1 MNSSARFNQ
10 RLLSTLIATCIA
22 TGAYAQSNEVEEVV
36 VTGIKA
42 SLTNSVNIK
51 RESGSVVDA
60 ISAEDIGKLPD
71 TTIADSLQRVSG
83 VQIRRSAGEGST
95 VNVRGLPQVSTLLNG
110 EQYISAGSITTLQ
123 PNFADIPAELLSGVD
138 VLKSAEAK
146 TLSAGVAGTI
156 NLKTRRPLELD
167 EGWTYAGSIEG
178 TDGSYTD
185 DTGTKL
191 SAFAGFNN
199 EDFGA
204 VFTATKSD
212 ATLADYR
219 YGMFNDWWWRGY
231 HEDNEAVADGDRA
244 NWPGWSPA
252 RDVTGDGDTNDA
264 LFGTIDYGVTNR
276 TTERER
282 TGFSA
287 SFQYQANE
295 QLELL
300 ADVFYTTMDQY
311 ERTNGLVADN
321 AWTYYDWI
329 SPTELT
335 NRGPSAEGLTDIDLY
350 TTSVFDLNAVRVT
363 AKAESKVDKRDS
375 TNINLQANFQFT
387 DTFKGSARY
396 LHGEAEASHTGDY
409 ADAFITSGQQQA
421 LVSTVNGVK
430 VPVNPQGEY
439 DAANPGG
446 RITVHADMSGKHPSF
461 AYPSD
466 FGDRI
471 EEYALVSTFSEHNH
485 DDEASLDV
493 LRFDGSFE
501 FDNGGFD
508 FGYRYAQRE
517 VSTRDY
523 DLAAPFTR
531 NSASGQPETAYAKW
545 KDTGISISAGGDT
558 IGRFLGFNELQ
569 NMGYIHQVS
578 DFGPAAK
585 GQSYYFIDPKSMDNA
600 AKFQNSLYP
609 GNVEVTN
616 WARSYELD
624 EDSHTLY
631 FQANIEGEL
640 GLPYQA
646 NFGMQAVHN
655 LFDVTNYGAAP
666 TSTVEVDGKTY
677 TGISGT
683 PGPLVNTTVT
693 ERHTTDFLPRVNVAV
708 DVAEDQKVRFAYTK
722 TMTQLDANDLGLGL
736 SYTTNF
742 NPNIN
747 GGVFQVVKADSQ
759 GNPNME
765 PWRSDNLDLSWEWY
779 FADLGL
785 VSVGL
790 YYLDIESF
798 IGTSTSKLYGVPD
811 LDGVV
816 RNNGIDLTSKTNVE
830 GGSVQGFEV
839 SYQQAYDFLPG
850 LLSGLGSTINYTYS
864 ESTGGDK
871 DFYGKTMPMADNS
884 EDQANIVL
892 WYELDNWQGRV
903 AYNYRSERYMGK
915 PWNDGHPMAWWSAPT
930 SYVDASISYD
940 FTDNLTVYL
949 QGQNITEE
957 FESTYMQWEDVTVS
971 QNVYE
976 ARYTLGVR
984 AKF

>member
-1 MNSSARFNQ
+1 MKSSARFNK
-10 RLLSTLIATCIA
+10 RLLSTLVATCIA
-22 TGAYAQSNEVEEVV
+22 SGAYAQDGAVEEIV

-42 SLTNSVNIK
+42 SLTNSVNVK
-51 RESGSVVDA
+51 RESASVVDA

-110 EQYISAGSITTLQ
+110 EQFISAGSITTLQ

-156 NLKTRRPLELD
+156 NLKTRRPLDLD

-185 DTGTKL
+185 DTGSKV
-191 SAFAGFNN
+191 SAFAGFNSK
-199 EDFGA
+199 DFGA
-204 VFTATKSD
+204 VFTVSQSE

-231 HEDNEAVADGDRA
+231 HEDNESVAEGDNA

-252 RDVTGDGDTNDA
+252 KDITGDGDTNDA

-282 TGFSA
+282 TGFSG

-295 QLELL
+295 KVELL
-300 ADVFYTTMDQY
+300 ADIFYTTMDQY

-321 AWTYYDWI
+321 AWSQYDWI
-329 SPTELT
+329 SPIELT
-335 NRGPSAEGLTDIDLY
+335 NRGPSAEGLTNMDLY

-375 TNINLQANFQFT
+375 TNINLQANIQFT
-387 DTFKGSARY
+387 DTFKGSVRY
-396 LHGEAEASHTGDY
+396 LHGEAEASHTGNY
-409 ADAFITSGQQQA
+409 ADAFITSGQQHG
-421 LVSTVNGVK
+421 LVSTINGVK
-430 VPVNPQGEY
+430 VPVNPGGEY
-439 DAANPGG
+439 NPANAGG

-461 AYPSD
+461 MYPSD

-485 DDEASLDV
+485 DDEAQLDV

-501 FDNGGFD
+501 FENGGLD
-508 FGYRYAQRE
+508 FGYRFGQRD

-531 NSASGQPETAYAKW
+531 NSATGQPETAYAKW
-545 KDTGISISAGGDT
+545 KDTGISISSGGDT

-569 NMGYIHQVS
+569 DMGYIHQVS

-585 GQSYYFIDPKSMDNA
+585 GQSYYFINPKAMDNA
-600 AKFQNSLYP
+600 QAFQDSLYP

-616 WARSYELD
+616 WSRSYELN

-631 FQANIEGEL
+631 FQANVEGEL

-646 NFGMQAVHN
+646 NFGVQAVHN

-666 TSTVEVDGKTY
+666 TSTVDVDGTTY

-693 ERHTTDFLPRVNVAV
+693 ERHTTDFMPRLNVAV
-708 DVAEDQKVRFAYTK
+708 DLTDDQKIRFAYSK

-785 VSVGL
+785 MSVGI
-790 YYLDIESF
+790 YYLDIETF

-816 RNNGIDLTSKTNVE
+816 RNNGIDLTSKTNVD

-871 DFYGKTMPMADNS
+871 DFYGATMPMPDNS
-884 EDQANIVL
+884 ENQANVVL
-892 WYELDNWQGRV
+892 WYQLDSWQARI
-903 AYNYRSERYMGK
+903 AYNYRSERYLGK
-915 PWNDGHPMAWWSAPT
+915 AWNDGHPMAWWSAPT
-930 SYVDASISYD
+930 DYVDASISYD
-940 FTDNLTVYL
+940 FNDNFTVYL

-957 FESTYMQWEDVTVS
+957 FESTYMQWEDMTVS

>member
-1 MNSSARFNQ
+1 MRNSLSKGTAVFSRN
-10 RLLSTLIATCIA
+10 LLATLVATCIA
-22 TGAYAQSNEVEEVV
+22 AGTQAQSDSIEEVV
-36 VTGIKA
+36 VTGIKG
-42 SLTNSVNIK
+42 SLERSVDVK
-51 RESGSVVDA
+51 RSAASVVDA

-71 TTIADSLQRVSG
+71 VTIADSLQRVSG
-83 VQIRRSAGEGST
+83 IQIRRSAGEGST

-110 EQYISAGSITTLQ
+110 EQFISAGSITTLQ
-123 PNFADIPAELLSGVD
+123 PNFADIPAELLAGVD

-146 TLSAGVAGTI
+146 TLSGGVAGTI
-156 NLKTRRPLELD
+156 NLKTRRPLDLD
-167 EGWTYAGSIEG
+167 QGWTYAGSIEG

-185 DTGTKL
+185 DTGNKL

-199 EDFGA
+199 DDFGA
-204 VFTATKSD
+204 VFTVSKSK

-231 HEDNEAVADGDRA
+231 HEDST

-252 RDVTGDGDTNDA
+252 KDVTGDGDTNDA

-276 TTERER
+276 TTERDR
-282 TGFSA
+282 TGISA
-287 SFQYQANE
+287 SFQFQASE
-295 QLELL
+295 KVELL

-321 AWTYYDWI
+321 AWAQYDWI
-329 SPTELT
+329 SPVELT
-335 NRGPSAEGLTDIDLY
+335 NRGKGAEGLTDIDLY

-375 TNINLQANFQFT
+375 TNINLQANIQFT
-387 DTFKGSARY
+387 DSFKGSLRY
-396 LHGEAEASHTGDY
+396 MHGEADATHTGNY
-409 ADAFITSGQQQA
+409 ADAFITSGQQHG
-421 LVSTVNGVK
+421 LVSTINGVK

-439 DAANPGG
+439 NAANPGG
-446 RITVHADMSGKHPSF
+446 RITVRADMSGKHPRF
-461 AYPSD
+461 AYPAD

-485 DDEASLDV
+485 NDEASLDV

-501 FDNGGFD
+501 FDNGSFN
-508 FGYRYAQRE
+508 FGYRYGQRE

-531 NSASGQPETAYAKW
+531 NNAQGQSETAYAKW
-545 KDTGISISAGGDT
+545 KDTGISISNGGDT
-558 IGRFLGFNELQ
+558 IGRFLGFSELQ
-569 NMGYIHQVS
+569 DMGYIHQVS

-600 AKFQNSLYP
+600 MKFQNSLYP

-616 WARSYELD
+616 WSRSYEMQ

-631 FQANIEGEL
+631 FQASIEGEL

-646 NFGMQAVHN
+646 NFGLQAVHN
-655 LFDVTNYGAAP
+655 LFDITNYGAAP
-666 TSTVEVDGKTY
+666 TSTLEVGGQTY
-677 TGISGT
+677 TAISGT

-693 ERHTTDFLPRVNVAV
+693 NRHTTDFLPRVNVAV
-708 DVAEDQKVRFAYTK
+708 DVTDDQKVRFAYTK

-736 SYTTNF
+736 SYTTNY
-742 NPNIN
+742 NADL
-747 GGVFQVVKADSQ
+747 GVFQVVKADSQ
-759 GNPNME
+759 GNPNMN
-765 PWRSDNLDLSWEWY
+765 PWRADNLDLSWEWY
-779 FADLGL
+779 FDELSL

-798 IGTSTSKLYGVPD
+798 IGTSASKLYGVPD

-816 RNNGIDLTSKTNVE
+816 RNDGIDLTSKTNVA
-830 GGSVQGFEV
+830 GGSIQGFEV

-871 DFYGKTMPMADNS
+871 DFYGNTMPMQDNS
-884 EDQANIVL
+884 EDQVNLVL
-892 WYELDNWQGRV
+892 WYQLDAWQARV
-903 AYNYRSERYMGK
+903 AYNYRSERYLGK

-930 SYVDASISYD
+930 NYVDASISYD
-940 FTDNLTVYL
+940 INDNFTVYL

-957 FESTYMQWEDVTVS
+957 FESTYMQWEDVMVS

>member
-1 MNSSARFNQ
+1 MNSSASFN
-10 RLLSTLIATCIA
+10 RKLLSTIIATCITTTA
-22 TGAYAQSNEVEEVV
+22 FAQGDQVEEVI
-36 VTGIKA
+36 VTGIKG
-42 SLTNSVNIK
+42 SLEKSVDVK
-51 RESGSVVDA
+51 RSAASVVDA

-71 TTIADSLQRVSG
+71 VTIADSLQRVSG
-83 VQIRRSAGEGST
+83 IQIRRSAGEGST

-110 EQYISAGSITTLQ
+110 EQFISAGSITTLQ

-146 TLSAGVAGTI
+146 TLSGGVAGTI
-156 NLKTRRPLELD
+156 NLKTRRPLDLD

-185 DTGTKL
+185 DTGSKL

-199 EDFGA
+199 EQFGA
-204 VFTATKSD
+204 VFTLSKSD

-231 HEDNEAVADGDRA
+231 HEDSV

-252 RDVTGDGDTNDA
+252 KDITGDGDTKDA

-276 TTERER
+276 TTERDR

-287 SFQYQANE
+287 SFQFQANDNV
-295 QLELL
+295 ELL

-321 AWTYYDWI
+321 AWSQYDWI
-329 SPTELT
+329 TPVELT
-335 NRGPSAEGLTDIDLY
+335 NRGTSAEGHTGEDFY

-375 TNINLQANFQFT
+375 TNINLQANIQLT
-387 DTFKGSARY
+387 DNFKGSLRY
-396 LHGEAEASHTGDY
+396 LHGEADASHTGNY
-409 ADAFITSGQQQA
+409 ADAFITSGQQHG

-430 VPVNPQGEY
+430 VPVNPNGEY
-439 DAANPGG
+439 NPANPGG
-446 RITVHADMSGKHPSF
+446 RITVRADMSGKHPSF
-461 AYPSD
+461 VYPSD

-501 FDNGGFD
+501 FENGGFD
-508 FGYRYAQRE
+508 FGYRFGQRD

-531 NSASGQPETAYAKW
+531 NNASGQPETAYAKW
-545 KDTGISISAGGDT
+545 KDTGISISNGGDT
-558 IGRFLGFNELQ
+558 IGRFLGFSELQ

-578 DFGPAAK
+578 DFGPASNGK
-585 GQSYYFIDPKSMDNA
+585 SYYFINPKAMDNA
-600 AKFQNSLYP
+600 KKFQDSLYP
-609 GNVEVTN
+609 GNEEITN
-616 WARSYELD
+616 WSRSYELN

-631 FQANIEGEL
+631 FQANVEGEL

-646 NFGMQAVHN
+646 NFGLQAVHN

-742 NPNIN
+742 NSALN
-747 GGVFQVVKADSQ
+747 VFQVVKADSQ

-765 PWRSDNLDLSWEWY
+765 PWRADNLDLSWEWY
-779 FADLGL
+779 FDDLSL

-790 YYLDIESF
+790 YYLDIETF

-816 RNNGIDLTSKTNVE
+816 RNNGIDLTSKTNVD
-830 GGSVQGFEV
+830 GGSVQGFEI

-884 EDQANIVL
+884 ENQVNAVL
-892 WYELDNWQGRV
+892 WYQLDAWQARV

-915 PWNDGHPMAWWSAPT
+915 AWNDGHPAAWWSSPT
-930 SYVDASISYD
+930 SYVDASVSYD
-940 FTDNLTVYL
+940 FNENLTVYL

>member
-1 MNSSARFNQ
+1 MKSSASFNKT
-10 RLLSTLIATCIA
+10 LLSTLIATCISS
-22 TGAYAQSNEVEEVV
+22 GVYAQTDAVEEVV
-36 VTGIKA
+36 ITGIKA
-42 SLTNSVNIK
+42 SLTNSVNVK
-51 RESGSVVDA
+51 RESALVVDA

-95 VNVRGLPQVSTLLNG
+95 VNVRGLPQVATLLNG

-138 VLKSAEAK
+138 VLKSSEAK
-146 TLSAGVAGTI
+146 TLSGGVAGTI
-156 NLKTRRPLELD
+156 NLKTRRPLDLE

-178 TDGSYTD
+178 ADGSYTE
-185 DTGTKL
+185 DTGTKV

-204 VFTATKSD
+204 VFTATQSD

-231 HEDNEAVADGDRA
+231 HEDNEAVAEGDNA

-252 RDVTGDGDTNDA
+252 KDITGDGDTNDA

-282 TGFSA
+282 TGFSG
-287 SFQYQANE
+287 SFQYQANDKV
-295 QLELL
+295 ELL
-300 ADVFYTTMDQY
+300 ADIFYTTMDQY

-321 AWTYYDWI
+321 AWSQYDWI
-329 SPTELT
+329 SPVEMT
-335 NRGPSAEGLTDIDLY
+335 NRGPSAEGLTNIDLY

-375 TNINLQANFQFT
+375 TNINLQANIQFT
-387 DTFKGSARY
+387 DNFKGSARY

-409 ADAFITSGQQQA
+409 ADAFITSGQQHG

-439 DAANPGG
+439 NPANAGG
-446 RITVHADMSGKHPSF
+446 RITVHTDMAGKYPSF
-461 AYPSD
+461 VYPSD

-471 EEYALVSTFSEHNH
+471 DEYALVSTFSEHNH

-501 FDNGGFD
+501 FENGSFD
-508 FGYRYAQRE
+508 LGYRYGQRD

-531 NSASGQPETAYAKW
+531 NSATGQAETAYAKW
-545 KDTGISISAGGDT
+545 KDTGISISSGGDT
-558 IGRFLGFNELQ
+558 IGRFLGFTELQ
-569 NMGYIHQVS
+569 DMGYIHQVS

-585 GQSYYFIDPKSMDNA
+585 GQSYYFIDPKAMDNA
-600 AKFQNSLYP
+600 QSFQDSLYP

-631 FQANIEGEL
+631 FQANVEGEL

-646 NFGMQAVHN
+646 NFGVQAVQN

-666 TSTVEVDGKTY
+666 TSTVEVDGTTY

-693 ERHTTDFLPRVNVAV
+693 ERHTTDFLPRLNVAV
-708 DVAEDQKVRFAYTK
+708 DLTDDQKVRFAYTK

-785 VSVGL
+785 MSVGI
-790 YYLDIESF
+790 YYLDIETF

-871 DFYGKTMPMADNS
+871 DFYGATMPMPDNS
-884 EDQANIVL
+884 ENQANVVL
-892 WYELDNWQGRV
+892 WYQLNGWQARI
-903 AYNYRSERYMGK
+903 AYNYRSERYLGK
-915 PWNDGHPMAWWSAPT
+915 AWNDGHPMAWWSAPT
-930 SYVDASISYD
+930 DYVDASISYD
-940 FTDNLTVYL
+940 INDNFTVYL

-957 FESTYMQWEDVTVS
+957 FESTYMQWEDITVS